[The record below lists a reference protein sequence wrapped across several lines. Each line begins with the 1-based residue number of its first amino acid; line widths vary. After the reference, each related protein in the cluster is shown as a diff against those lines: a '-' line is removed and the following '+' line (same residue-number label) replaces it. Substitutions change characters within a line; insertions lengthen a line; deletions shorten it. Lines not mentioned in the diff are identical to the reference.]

1 MTSFTPKVKGAYE
14 VAVTQDGKAIPGSPF
29 KITVNDNEINSPAKV
44 KVTGDG
50 LKSPKAQQWNPV
62 NIDLTHGGRST
73 ANTKFMSSVLVR

>member
-1 MTSFTPKVKGAYE
+1 LTSFTPKVKGVYE

-50 LKSPKAQQWNPV
+50 IKSPKAQQWNPV
-62 NIDLTHGGRST
+62 NIDLTHGGKSA
-73 ANTKFMSSVLVR
+73 ANNTSLFSRF